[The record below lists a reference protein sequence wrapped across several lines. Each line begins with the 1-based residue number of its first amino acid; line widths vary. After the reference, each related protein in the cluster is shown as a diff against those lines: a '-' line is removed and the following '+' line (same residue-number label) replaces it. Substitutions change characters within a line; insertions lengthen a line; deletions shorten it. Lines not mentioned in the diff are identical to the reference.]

1 MVGMP
6 KLKRRLHTQ
15 GGLWLTDLAMQD
27 GLAGTPFCTP
37 KLRMSVELRS
47 LYTSDFTCIGP
58 PPEME
63 NISQFKPLF
72 SKGSTLCRYVRCT
85 LLIFQNLHASLL
97 SLSRGSHLIIA
108 NYPPSTS

>member
-63 NISQFKPLF
+63 TFHCSDPCFPK
-72 SKGSTLCRYVRCT
+72 VARCAGT
-85 LLIFQNLHASLL
+85 FGA
-97 SLSRGSHLIIA
+97 RC
-108 NYPPSTS
+108 

>member
-1 MVGMP
+1 MMIASAMVGMP

-63 NISQFKPLF
+63 KHFTVQTP
-72 SKGSTLCRYVRCT
+72 V
-85 LLIFQNLHASLL
+85 FQ
-97 SLSRGSHLIIA
+97 R
-108 NYPPSTS
+108 

>member
-47 LYTSDFTCIGP
+47 LYTSDFTCIIYTKLYRNYIRTHLA
-58 PPEME
+58 
-63 NISQFKPLF
+63 NIHEVDNSGQL
-72 SKGSTLCRYVRCT
+72 GS
-85 LLIFQNLHASLL
+85 
-97 SLSRGSHLIIA
+97 
-108 NYPPSTS
+108 